1 MIKKITAILMVAI
14 MILSFASCGGAGD
27 SGEKAEAPKTIDLQA
42 IKAEMITQFNID
54 SPIDLDNDKLLNQYG
69 ITAESVKSSGSFIVL
84 TGIFPAE
91 IVMIE
96 AVDENAAKEI
106 KDKLQARL
114 DDLKVQSQSYD
125 AESYSI
131 AQNCSIFTNG
141 NYVAMFFSEHGAE
154 MENLY
159 LKYFE

>member
-1 MIKKITAILMVAI
+1 MIKKITAVLMVAV
-14 MILSFASCGGAGD
+14 MILSFAACSGAGD
-27 SGEKAEAPKTIDLQA
+27 NGEKTDAPKTVDLTA
-42 IKAEMITQFNID
+42 LKTEMVTQFKID

-69 ITAESVKSSGSFIVL
+69 IAAESVKASGSFIVL

-106 KDKLQARL
+106 TDKLQKRL

-125 AESYSI
+125 PESYAI
-131 AQNCSIFTNG
+131 AQACSVLTNG

-154 MENLY
+154 MEALY
-159 LKYFE
+159 NSKF

>member
-1 MIKKITAILMVAI
+1 MIKKITAILLVAM

-27 SGEKAEAPKTIDLQA
+27 SGEKTEAPKAIDLQA
-42 IKAEMITQFNID
+42 VKAEMVTQFNIE

-69 ITAESVKSSGSFIVL
+69 IAAETVASSGSFIVR
-84 TGIFPAE
+84 TAIFPAE

-106 KDKLQARL
+106 AGKLQTRL

-125 AESYSI
+125 AESYAI
-131 AQNCSIFTNG
+131 AQGCSVLTNG
-141 NYVAMFFSEHGAE
+141 KYVAMFFSEHGAE
-154 MENLY
+154 MEKLY
-159 LKYFE
+159 NSKF

>member
-1 MIKKITAILMVAI
+1 MVKKITAILMVAI

-27 SGEKAEAPKTIDLQA
+27 SGEKTEAPKTVDLVA
-42 IKAEMITQFNID
+42 IKNEMITQLNIE

-69 ITAESVKSSGSFIVL
+69 ITAETVKSSGSFIVL

-106 KDKLQARL
+106 QGKLQTRL
-114 DDLKVQSQSYD
+114 DDLKAQSQSYD

-131 AQNCSIFTNG
+131 AQSCSVYING
-141 NYVAMFFSEHGAE
+141 NYVAMFFSEHGAQ
-154 MENLY
+154 MENIY
-159 LKYFE
+159 LKYFN

>member
-14 MILSFASCGGAGD
+14 MILSFASCGGAGG
-27 SGEKAEAPKTIDLQA
+27 SSEKTEAPKTIDLQA
-42 IKAEMITQFNID
+42 IKNEMITQFNIE
-54 SPIDLDNDKLLNQYG
+54 SPIDLDNEKLLNQYG
-69 ITAESVKSSGSFIVL
+69 ITAESVKASGSFIVL